1 MSQQWLAIGLGTPT
15 DGLMCSPS
23 VGGGRW
29 RYESFLGVLM
39 TWVTEQLGVRG
50 GWRRVLAALGF
61 AALCVG
67 QVHCGASDS
76 DDSGGGFGA
85 AGPGVGG
92 VGGSNSGGG
101 SGGNGGGGGT
111 GGSEPPPPEQELES
125 SFKAPVATGRYV
137 WTANPDSGRVALI
150 DAFSYEVQVV
160 EAGFQPTYLA
170 AVSKPEDDRD
180 VAIVL
185 NTGSLDATLF
195 SVRAGGIDSFTAK
208 VHRGANAWALS
219 PSGRWA
225 IAWTDYRVVTELDPT
240 DGFQDLTVIDLS
252 ASSPKATRLSVGFR
266 PTRLF
271 FDAGEDHVYVV
282 TEPGISTLDLG
293 DDPRVGLLLP
303 LDQDEFDTPTG
314 RDVTVTPD
322 GGHAFVR
329 REGSPDIEILDLGDG
344 SRRSLSLSGPVTDLD
359 LTDDGTR
366 GVAVVR
372 SSSEAVLFDVDEIL
386 ADTSNFSVV
395 PILGATVGSVSL
407 PADPRRALL
416 YSNAIGSDRVV
427 ILNLEAGDDFL
438 NQRAVALKAPVLAVF
453 PTRDAS
459 HAVSLMTPPTNSS
472 KAGAFG
478 LIPVD
483 TALAPKI
490 VGTDAS
496 PRQVAVSPDGTRA
509 VVTVRDDTRQM
520 YGAYLARMP
529 SLQVDYQPLASPPL
543 AVGVVPA
550 ADRAFIAQSHP
561 EGRITF
567 IDLEDGSARTLTG
580 FELGAKV
587 VD

>member
-1 MSQQWLAIGLGTPT
+1 
-15 DGLMCSPS
+15 
-23 VGGGRW
+23 
-29 RYESFLGVLM
+29 M
-39 TWVTEQLGVRG
+39 TWLDGQPRP
-50 GWRRVLAALGF
+50 GWRSFAALGF
-61 AALCVG
+61 LALCAG
-67 QVHCGASDS
+67 QLHCGASD
-76 DDSGGGFGA
+76 DDSGGG
-85 AGPGVGG
+85 GG
-92 VGGSNSGGG
+92 SGGTATSGGSGGSNGGIDN
-101 SGGNGGGGGT
+101 GGNGGGGGT
-111 GGSEPPPPEQELES
+111 GGQEPPPEQELES

-150 DAFSYEVQVV
+150 DAFSFEVQVV
-160 EAGFQPTYLA
+160 EAGFLPTYLA

-195 SVRAGGIDSFTAK
+195 SVRADGIDAYTSK

-225 IAWTDYRVVTELDPT
+225 VAWTDYREVTNPDPT
-240 DGFQDLTVIDLS
+240 DGFQDLTLIDLS
-252 ASSPKATRLSVGFR
+252 GETPRPTRLSVGFR

-271 FDAGEDHVYVV
+271 FDGDENHVYVV
-282 TEPGISTLDLG
+282 TEPGISTLELG
-293 DDPRVGLLLP
+293 DQPSVGLLLP
-303 LDQDEFDTPTG
+303 LDQDQLDTPTG
-314 RDVTVTPD
+314 RDVTVTPS

-329 REGSPDIEILDLGDG
+329 REGSSEVEILDLTTDA
-344 SRRSLSLSGPVTDLD
+344 RSSLVLSGPVTDLD
-359 LTDDGTR
+359 LTPDGTR

-372 SSSEAVLFDVDEIL
+372 GSSEVVLFDVAEVL
-386 ADTSNFSVV
+386 TDTSKITTV
-395 PILGATVGSVSL
+395 PISGATVGSVSL

-416 YSNAIGSDRVV
+416 YSNAVGSDRVV
-427 ILNLEAGDDFL
+427 ILNLQSGEQFL
-438 NQRAVALKAPVLAVF
+438 QQRVVALKAPVLAVF
-453 PTRDAS
+453 PTENAS
-459 HAVSLMTPPTNSS
+459 HAVTLMTPPSGSN

-478 LIPVD
+478 LIPLD
-483 TALAPKI
+483 AALAPKI
-490 VGTDAS
+490 VGTDAA

-509 VVTVRDDTRQM
+509 VVTVRDDTTHEF
-520 YGAYLARMP
+520 GAYLARMP
-529 SLQVDYQPLASPPL
+529 SLQVDFQPLASPPL

-567 IDLEDGSARTLTG
+567 IDFANGSARTLTG